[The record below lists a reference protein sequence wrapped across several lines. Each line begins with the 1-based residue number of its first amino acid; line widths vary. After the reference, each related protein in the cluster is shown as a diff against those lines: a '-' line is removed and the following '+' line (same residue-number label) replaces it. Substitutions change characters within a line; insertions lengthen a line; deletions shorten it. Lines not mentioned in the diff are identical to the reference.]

1 MRRRILIW
9 SDNPTLTPRS
19 ARWATLGLAVFHPKL
34 PLFLLLA
41 VFAAAGCTQPEPVG
55 PNVNLS
61 GYSQAF
67 KDGWAAGCKTAR
79 GRATKDD
86 ARMRSDVDYRQGWED
101 GSSVCSKR

>member
-1 MRRRILIW
+1 
-9 SDNPTLTPRS
+9 
-19 ARWATLGLAVFHPKL
+19 
-34 PLFLLLA
+34 LLA
-41 VFAAAGCTQPEPVG
+41 AFAAAGCSQPKPAG

-67 KDGWAAGCKTAR
+67 KDGWAAGCKTVR

-101 GSSVCSKR
+101 GSSVCAKR